1 MNLQTGAFGNPQNIE
16 TLIMFWEMMAGQH
29 YPGAS
34 EVREKLEAQRQQQ
47 MAAQQKPQLPAELQA
62 AGFAGQTSAGGN
74 AADVGVVDGAGS
86 AMQMMGGLNNGGSM

>member
-34 EVREKLEAQRQQQ
+34 EVKEKLEAQRQQQ
-47 MAAQQKPQLPAELQA
+47 MAAQKQIPTQQQ
-62 AGFAGQTSAGGN
+62 GQMPMGESVP
-74 AADVGVVDGAGS
+74 DVGAVDGAGS
-86 AMQMMGGLNNGGSM
+86 AMEMMGGLNSGGSM